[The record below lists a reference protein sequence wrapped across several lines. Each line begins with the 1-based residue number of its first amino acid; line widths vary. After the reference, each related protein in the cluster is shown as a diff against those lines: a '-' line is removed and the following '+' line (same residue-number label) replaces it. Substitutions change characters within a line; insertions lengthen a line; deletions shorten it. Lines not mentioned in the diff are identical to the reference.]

1 MAGLRI
7 RTVDTDGNK
16 GLLPKTEFGYDD
28 YSAGGDAGRV
38 YVGTGTVNKAL
49 AFKEEVDSKLPAT
62 ADIQVALNAN
72 TLTITDIH
80 GSAHNIDLSV
90 YLDDSNLSRIVNGTL
105 DAATGVA
112 TFSRDDAS
120 TFTLDLSSLIDTN
133 VTVLDNL
140 TSTNATAALSANQG
154 KILNDKIV
162 DLTTSLT
169 TVTEW

>member
-28 YSAGGDAGRV
+28 YADGGDTGRV
-38 YVGTGTVNKAL
+38 YIGTGSENKPL
-49 AFKEEVDSKLPAT
+49 AFKEEVDSKLPDT

-72 TLTITDIH
+72 VLTITDIAGNTH
-80 GSAHNIDLSV
+80 DIDLSV
-90 YLDDSNLSRIVNGTL
+90 YLDDTNLSRIVNGTL
-105 DAATGVA
+105 DASTGVA
-112 TFSRDDAS
+112 TFTRDDNS

-133 VTVLDNL
+133 VTVLDNI
-140 TSTNATAALSANQG
+140 TSTDTSAALSANQG

-162 DLTTSLT
+162 ALTTSLT